1 MASGSGVGRCI
12 IVCPWLPLA
21 TPSVGDNG
29 DSKFERTGD
38 HHFTIITQ
46 TNQPAE
52 IFHRSIFI

>member
-1 MASGSGVGRCI
+1 MHHC
-12 IVCPWLPLA
+12 LPLVTIRLPLV

-29 DSKFERTGD
+29 ESKFERTGD

-52 IFHRSIFI
+52 IFHSLIFI